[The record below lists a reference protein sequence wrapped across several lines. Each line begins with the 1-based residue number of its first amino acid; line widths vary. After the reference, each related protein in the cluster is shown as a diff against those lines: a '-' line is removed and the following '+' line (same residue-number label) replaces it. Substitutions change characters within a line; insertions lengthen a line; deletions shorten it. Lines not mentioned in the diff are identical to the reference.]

1 MWLTSF
7 HFSFSHIAIWV
18 MQGGL
23 SFFCLWCF
31 LFALHMHFLYY
42 CYSQFSLLSS
52 FGASFFT
59 TCGIHFSAI
68 VISWRIFF
76 IGYLLFHY
84 HFASINKN
92 SLASLLPPSSL
103 HFILFPYYYSR
114 GARSFYL
121 FWPLMC
127 LLCSLNSFFLLLLFC
142 EEQSSLELCCY
153 FIGILL
159 PLIELTC
166 FIVNN
171 LFVLF
176 FFFCIIVQEVKD
188 LFLIFVPLM
197 FLLYFLHSFSLLLF
211 VIVSP
216 FFL

>member
-1 MWLTSF
+1 
-7 HFSFSHIAIWV
+7 
-18 MQGGL
+18 
-23 SFFCLWCF
+23 
-31 LFALHMHFLYY
+31 
-42 CYSQFSLLSS
+42 
-52 FGASFFT
+52 
-59 TCGIHFSAI
+59 
-68 VISWRIFF
+68 
-76 IGYLLFHY
+76 
-84 HFASINKN
+84 
-92 SLASLLPPSSL
+92 
-103 HFILFPYYYSR
+103 
-114 GARSFYL
+114 
-121 FWPLMC
+121 LMC